1 METQPSYRLRLDQ
14 KDETARVRQL
24 REAAKNLRSIVSQ
37 GSYSD
42 EELRR
47 FWALAENAG
56 LILMASN
63 SELAARAG
71 VGGDFFLSVVRQ
83 RRRPKLPNFLKAL
96 TAIIDVADERL
107 HDIDKGG
114 SVSSNSSTAESTA
127 RTLRI
132 EQDHAQLLPLARSLA
147 EMARSEI
154 GKLESERPN
163 DPAAIERNDKQRE
176 ILLIFADGFERIAAG
191 LAVLAKDHGEPT
203 FLRKASNAVN
213 ILSREVNAWFKK
225 NRDEAVDW
233 GIRLPILTAGVAVLG
248 WAGAN
253 MTVATS
259 TVAALVGGP
268 KVMDVIRGKKNHN
281 KPSPGQ

>member
-1 METQPSYRLRLDQ
+1 MSQTSVFMILIKVAAFRAIPPRPNL
-14 KDETARVRQL
+14 L
-24 REAAKNLRSIVSQ
+24 RERY
-37 GSYSD
+37 GSSK
-42 EELRR
+42 
-47 FWALAENAG
+47 
-56 LILMASN
+56 IM
-63 SELAARAG
+63 
-71 VGGDFFLSVVRQ
+71 
-83 RRRPKLPNFLKAL
+83 PNCCRWL
-96 TAIIDVADERL
+96 D
-107 HDIDKGG
+107 
-114 SVSSNSSTAESTA
+114 
-127 RTLRI
+127 
-132 EQDHAQLLPLARSLA
+132 SLA

-281 KPSPGQ
+281 EPSPGQ